1 VLGTDG
7 YGMSDTRAA
16 LRRHFEVDA
25 ESIALAA
32 LSSLAQDGRLEA
44 ARVTQAMQDL
54 GYDPEKID
62 PMAI

>member
-1 VLGTDG
+1 VIPA
-7 YGMSDTRAA
+7 AA